1 MSKGIIGTKLGM
13 TQVFAG
19 GEELIPVTV
28 IKAGPC
34 KVVQKKTIEADGY
47 EAIQIGYGE
56 TRAQLIGKPA
66 MGHLRKANVEP
77 LRTLREFKVD
87 DVGEYEVGME
97 IGASIFKPG
106 DYVDITGTSKGKGFQ
121 GVMKRHGFG
130 GGRATHGSMFHRAP
144 GAIGAHE
151 WPGRV
156 FKGQKLPGQHGNRRV
171 TVQNLQVVEV
181 DPIKNLILVRGAVPG
196 SRNGQVIV
204 KNAVK
209 TPGS

>member
-1 MSKGIIGTKLGM
+1 MSKGILGTKLGM

-28 IKAGPC
+28 IQAGPC
-34 KVVQKKTIEADGY
+34 KVVQKKTRETDGY

-56 TRAQLIGKPA
+56 IRPVLLNKAKLGHIRA
-66 MGHLRKANVEP
+66 ANVEP
-77 LRTLREFKVD
+77 VRKLKEFRVD
-87 DVGEYEVGME
+87 NAGEYEVGQE
-97 IGASIFKPG
+97 LGASIFKPG
-106 DYVDITGTSKGKGFQ
+106 DYVDVIGTTKGKGFQ

-156 FKGQKLPGQHGNRRV
+156 MKGQKLPGQHGNRRI

-181 DPIKNLILVRGAVPG
+181 DVERNLLLVRGAVPG
-196 SRNGQVIV
+196 AKNGQLII

-209 TPGS
+209 SPGA